1 MRVSRHYPLV
11 GDWQDGWINRKK
23 LALPRNHP
31 FGNGNLLLPK
41 DCKIMES
48 RRFRSL
54 LVIVM
59 LASASFLS
67 YSVGRQT
74 GEQESRQM
82 LERQMSEMRLALT
95 ASVGDEDHDVLYH
108 GDVDYE
114 DEDTE
119 DYDEQDYEDQ
129 SNDAG

>member
-1 MRVSRHYPLV
+1 
-11 GDWQDGWINRKK
+11 
-23 LALPRNHP
+23 
-31 FGNGNLLLPK
+31 
-41 DCKIMES
+41 MES